1 MGLTEEDQ
9 TAVVAQVER
18 ILQSEAFRSSNVLR
32 RLLAFLLAKFLS
44 GEADQL
50 KEYSV
55 AVEGL
60 GKPESFDPSQESIV
74 RIHMGRLRLKLE
86 NYYRTE
92 GQDDLWLIQFPKRRF
107 TLTCERRT
115 VAVVEEIPFE
125 AMPIQEPSLV
135 EPLPSRSPWSTLTVR
150 AVLLGLTVLW
160 GLTAL
165 AWWHE
170 RQLAVEA
177 QGRWSPEMEQVWGPM
192 VSSQRALIVSLSDS
206 LFASFDGSGVYGR
219 IGLIHWDDF
228 LESSDVR
235 KVQRALQNSTM
246 KPSYYFSPASDA
258 IASFLLG
265 KSLGP
270 HVADLSLVRS
280 NLLSWQQLADNN
292 VVFIG
297 GGYLFADRF
306 AVLPVDLDL
315 EETEHGYRNLHPA
328 PGEPGEFVDQTGT
341 GFSEDGE
348 VYAVITHVPGPL
360 GTNDI
365 MTFTSPRMGG
375 RLAAVRW
382 LTQESSVRSIVQTAE
397 GYFGSFPRYYQILLK
412 VRYKDSVPLET
423 SYVLI
428 HQLQLKPMVNQATH
442 FISQTSVVERDR

>member
-1 MGLTEEDQ
+1 MELNEQDQ
-9 TAVVAQVER
+9 TEVAAQVER
-18 ILQSEAFRSSNVLR
+18 ILQSEVFRSSNVLR

-50 KEYSV
+50 KEYWV

-60 GKPESFDPSQESIV
+60 GRPESFDPTQESIV
-74 RIHMGRLRLKLE
+74 RIHMGRLRLKLD

-92 GQDDLWLIQFPKRRF
+92 GQHDPLLIQFPKRRF
-107 TLTCERRT
+107 TLAYERRT
-115 VAVVEEIPFE
+115 VAIVEETPLESIPIEEPPLFE
-125 AMPIQEPSLV
+125 PPH
-135 EPLPSRSPWSTLTVR
+135 SRSPWSTFSVR
-150 AVLLGLTVLW
+150 AALFALTALW

-165 AWWHE
+165 AWWHD
-170 RQLAVEA
+170 RHVAADV

-192 VSSQRALIVSLSDS
+192 VTSQRALIVSLSDS
-206 LFASFDGSGVYGR
+206 LFASFGGSGVYG
-219 IGLIHWDDF
+219 GLGLSRWDDF
-228 LESSDVR
+228 LGSSDVR
-235 KVQRALQNSTM
+235 KIQRALQNSTM

-315 EETEHGYRNLHPA
+315 EETEDGYRNLHPIA
-328 PGEPGEFVDQTGT
+328 GEPGEFVDQAGT

-348 VYAVITHVPGPL
+348 VYAVISHVPGPL

-382 LTQESSVRSIVQTAE
+382 FTQESSVRSIVQAAKSS
-397 GYFGSFPRYYQILLK
+397 FGSFPRYYQILLK

-428 HQLQLKPMVNQATH
+428 HQLQLKPTLNQTTH
-442 FISQTSVVERDR
+442 YVSRTSVVEHDR

>member
-192 VSSQRALIVSLSDS
+192 VVLSVCSLCRFRTSLLRVS
-206 LFASFDGSGVYGR
+206 
-219 IGLIHWDDF
+219 
-228 LESSDVR
+228 
-235 KVQRALQNSTM
+235 T
-246 KPSYYFSPASDA
+246 
-258 IASFLLG
+258 
-265 KSLGP
+265 
-270 HVADLSLVRS
+270 
-280 NLLSWQQLADNN
+280 
-292 VVFIG
+292 
-297 GGYLFADRF
+297 
-306 AVLPVDLDL
+306 
-315 EETEHGYRNLHPA
+315 A
-328 PGEPGEFVDQTGT
+328 PG
-341 GFSEDGE
+341 
-348 VYAVITHVPGPL
+348 
-360 GTNDI
+360 
-365 MTFTSPRMGG
+365 FT
-375 RLAAVRW
+375 
-382 LTQESSVRSIVQTAE
+382 EE
-397 GYFGSFPRYYQILLK
+397 
-412 VRYKDSVPLET
+412 
-423 SYVLI
+423 
-428 HQLQLKPMVNQATH
+428 
-442 FISQTSVVERDR
+442 